1 MVAAVCGV
9 SSAPGGRG
17 IAGRAP
23 ARKEK
28 PNGYGGL
35 VRGYFCG
42 SAPRFRAGAEALERR
57 RCFRRQLRRE
67 RVQSVE
73 AEVGVLALAVL
84 ARRDALRL
92 HLLVAD
98 HQRVRNL
105 HQLRVADLRA
115 QLLRRLVQL
124 DAKPALLELGEY
136 FPRPVHVPVRHGDD
150 ACLDGRQPDR
160 EVAGE
165 MLDQYADEPLEA
177 AVDGAAER

>member
-1 MVAAVCGV
+1 MRRVK
-9 SSAPGGRG
+9 RT
-17 IAGRAP
+17 GRAGDRR
-23 ARKEK
+23 ARASEEGET
-28 PNGYGGL
+28 NGYGGL

-84 ARRDALRL
+84 APADVLRL
-92 HLLVAD
+92 HLL
-98 HQRVRNL
+98 
-105 HQLRVADLRA
+105 VADLRA

-124 DAKPALLELGEY
+124 DAKPALLELGDY

-165 MLDQYADEPLEA
+165 MLDQYADEPLA
-177 AVDGAAER
+177 